1 MRLRSFQGVDVTE
14 IRQPSHLTPIMD
26 SIRRTARPWTME
38 FDAPASVNRMNPPSD
53 AAAPAATRHA
63 LPGAPP
69 M

>member
-1 MRLRSFQGVDVTE
+1 
-14 IRQPSHLTPIMD
+14 MD
-26 SIRRTARPWTME
+26 SIRRTVRPWTME